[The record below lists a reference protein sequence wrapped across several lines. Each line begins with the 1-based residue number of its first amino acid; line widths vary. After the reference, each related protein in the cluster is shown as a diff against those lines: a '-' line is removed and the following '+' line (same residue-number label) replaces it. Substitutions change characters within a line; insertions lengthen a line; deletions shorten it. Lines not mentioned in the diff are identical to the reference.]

1 MTPLDR
7 LLRTR
12 IKLNGPIT
20 LADYMAE
27 CLGHPKHGYYMNRDP
42 FGAAGDFITAPEVSQ
57 MFGELLG
64 LWCAD
69 YWEQIG
75 GPDPVRL
82 VELGPGRGTLM
93 ADALR
98 AANAMPEFRQAVDVH
113 LVETSPALRAQQSDR
128 LADATPTWHDRLDD
142 VPGGPALIIANEF
155 FDALPVHQLQFTE
168 AGWRERLV
176 ALDAEGDALCQVL
189 APTPTPAE
197 ALIPIRLRDQTPPV
211 GSVVEV
217 SPAAVALARA
227 LSERLV
233 ADGGAALVID
243 YGRSW
248 SAPGETLQAVRGHRS
263 HPILTDPGTADMTA
277 HVDFGTLV
285 RAAVEAGAASHG
297 PVPQGLFL
305 CTLGL
310 ETRAE
315 TLAANAT
322 PEQTRDIEQACRR
335 LIGTQEMGTLFKV
348 LALTRPDL
356 PIPAG
361 FPTK

>member
-1 MTPLDR
+1 MTPLAQ

-12 IKLNGPIT
+12 IKLNGPMT

-42 FGAAGDFITAPEVSQ
+42 FGSAGDFMTAPEVSQ

-75 GPDPVRL
+75 RPDPVRL

-98 AANAMPEFRQAVDVH
+98 AANAMPEFRRAVDLH
-113 LVETSPALRAQQSDR
+113 LVETSPALRAQQAER
-128 LADATPTWHDRLDD
+128 LADANPAWHERLDD
-142 VPGGPALIIANEF
+142 VPAGPALIIANEF
-155 FDALPVHQLQFTE
+155 FDALPVHQFQLTE
-168 AGWRERLV
+168 PGWRERLV
-176 ALDAEGDALCQVL
+176 TFDPQSGDLRQLL
-189 APTPTPAE
+189 APGPTPAA
-197 ALIPIRLRDQTPPV
+197 ALIPVRLRDQTPPL

-217 SPAAVALARA
+217 SPAAVALARL

-263 HPILTDPGTADMTA
+263 HPVLTDPGTADITA

-310 ETRAE
+310 ESRAE
-315 TLAANAT
+315 ALAAKAT
-322 PEQTRDIEQACRR
+322 EDQTRDIEQACRR

-361 FPTK
+361 FPTR